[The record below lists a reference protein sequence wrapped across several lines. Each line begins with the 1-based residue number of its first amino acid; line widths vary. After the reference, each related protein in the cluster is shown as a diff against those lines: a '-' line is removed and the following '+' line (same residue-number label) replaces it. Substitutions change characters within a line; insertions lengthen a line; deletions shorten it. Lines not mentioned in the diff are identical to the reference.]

1 MSTAHRLLIGAALLL
16 APCRVSAQ
24 TMLDLLPKDAAAAIA
39 IRDLDGLIKKG
50 DKFLLDTQINIP
62 FRPSDLFKAANDLL
76 GIQQGLNKKGSA
88 AVILMRPDKPVNEF
102 QFDDLKDLLVP
113 VFPFTDA
120 DLMAANFGIA
130 KGALQRMKITSTEK
144 SKLADLSLPNFTKYA
159 MRTDGHVY
167 LSGSTKTLNRIV
179 KGPFLTESVSV
190 EQRKQFAESDI
201 LLHLGRYW
209 VNEFSGPQ
217 MSFFNALKPG
227 DDPQEKE
234 FARQFAASA
243 KEVQNILIGFRVD
256 DGIDTHLLIQL
267 SKDGQGA
274 KLLKSLRE
282 QRQASSLRGLPD
294 GEVFLAQ
301 ASSGDAG
308 RQAMLAKALAGF
320 LLNDLSM
327 GQEFIAPIDKANYLE
342 IFHEVFRQLNGNRLA
357 VYRNADEA
365 KLGLFSV
372 VAILDTEDAGRFL
385 REMRT
390 LMKMATAEAV
400 DLTRPEW
407 KAEIDIDQLIRR
419 LGSNSFPT
427 RQSAHTKLVLLG
439 EHALP
444 NLKKAVDA
452 KDLDLETLRRVQIL
466 RERITNEAAARRKEL
481 LSQKNEPLF
490 MRPKLTFVPKAEK
503 RQGHNVDVIDIK
515 IAGLDKA
522 AKVQYTQFLG
532 PDWDKMRLAAVGN
545 QIVVLLGSDVSLFE
559 TALAN
564 VQRGEAGLAASKR
577 LGAFHRHAAR
587 DRLFEVHATVEGMLR
602 LVSPNAPI
610 DTPLQLSS
618 VALALGDHTLQI
630 DVRVPTPEVRVIAK
644 KTRGWLP

>member
-1 MSTAHRLLIGAALLL
+1 
-16 APCRVSAQ
+16 
-24 TMLDLLPKDAAAAIA
+24 
-39 IRDLDGLIKKG
+39 
-50 DKFLLDTQINIP
+50 
-62 FRPSDLFKAANDLL
+62 
-76 GIQQGLNKKGSA
+76 
-88 AVILMRPDKPVNEF
+88 
-102 QFDDLKDLLVP
+102 
-113 VFPFTDA
+113 
-120 DLMAANFGIA
+120 
-130 KGALQRMKITSTEK
+130 
-144 SKLADLSLPNFTKYA
+144 
-159 MRTDGHVY
+159 VY
-167 LSGSTKTLNRIV
+167 LGGSEKTLNRIA
-179 KGPFLTESVSV
+179 KGPFLTESVSA
-190 EQRKQFAESDI
+190 EQRKPFADCDI
-201 LLHLGRYW
+201 MLHFGRYTVKEVW
-209 VNEFSGPQ
+209 TQQGGFFSR
-217 MSFFNALKPG
+217 LKPG
-227 DDPQEKE
+227 DDPQETE
-234 FARQFAASA
+234 FAGQFAESA
-243 KEVQNILIGFRVD
+243 KDVQNVMVGFRLD
-256 DGIDTHLLIQL
+256 EGIDAHLLIQF

-274 KLLKSLRE
+274 KLLKTLRE
-282 QRQASSLRGLPD
+282 KRQASSLRGLPD
-294 GEVFLAQ
+294 GDVFLAQ

-308 RQAMLAKALAGF
+308 RQALLAKALAGF
-320 LLNDLSM
+320 LLNDLLL

-342 IFHEVFRQLNGNRLA
+342 IFHEVFRQLQGNRLA

-365 KLGLFSV
+365 KLGLFSA

-407 KAEIDIDQLIRR
+407 KEEIDIDQLVRS

-427 RQSAHTKLVLLG
+427 RQSAHTKLVVLG

-452 KDLDLETLRRVQIL
+452 KNLDLETLRRVQIL

-490 MRPKLTFVPKAEK
+490 MRPRLTFVPKAEK
-503 RQGHNVDVIDIK
+503 RQGLNVDVIDIK

-522 AKVQYTQFLG
+522 AKAQYTQFLG

-559 TALAN
+559 AALGN
-564 VQRGEAGLAASKR
+564 VQRGEAGLSASKR
-577 LGAFHRHAAR
+577 LAAFHRHAAK

-618 VALALGDHTLQI
+618 VALTLGEHTLQV